1 MYHSHTQLQSAR
13 WCQWKQLFQLFYN
26 GLQHKSHR
34 HSSCCLFDSGSTR
47 FTRVVFY
54 FSIITISLPPFL
66 MCMHTVTNSPS
77 HRLQLSD
84 LMMMILKQL
93 SCLFRQAQPSSV
105 GGLTRNQTPHCYGDR
120 RVSYHHVT
128 STQTKLWYS
137 LLPVGTYT
145 FTRTKKQNNS
155 EDRKYL

>member
-1 MYHSHTQLQSAR
+1 MSISLINFRNTFSLLIHFLHFCCTSPPPPNKISNEYVRLCGCITHILNSSQQDDVNENNYFNYSIMGSSINHTDI
-13 WCQWKQLFQLFYN
+13 
-26 GLQHKSHR
+26 HHV
-34 HSSCCLFDSGSTR
+34 LFDSGSTR

-105 GGLTRNQTPHCYGDR
+105 GGLTRNQTPHC
-120 RVSYHHVT
+120 
-128 STQTKLWYS
+128 
-137 LLPVGTYT
+137 
-145 FTRTKKQNNS
+145 
-155 EDRKYL
+155 